1 MDLSAVL
8 ENTLNSKITA
18 MLYSKLYGSKST
30 VAVPDSTRRAFVGQM
45 NMGSRVSLQGAQNM
59 KDAASLVTAAQTDVT
74 AIKDKL
80 NEMKKITIEAA
91 NKDAMLQPAQY
102 EMMQTSLRSLADG
115 IVAIAKSSSFNGIN
129 LLDGSAGMDKDGV
142 ISLQAGN
149 SARDQVLTNM
159 LDSSTAAGAASD
171 GTGKLNLGN
180 LKGLMNMANSE
191 DAEKLLGTLNN
202 VFDRVQSI
210 ESQYSYDI
218 KSLNNMT
225 VLLMGQADIMD
236 EVVKN
241 HAPKEEE
248 TKPTPLEEMM
258 SGGMGGNIMNALG

>member
-1 MDLSAVL
+1 MDMSAVL

-18 MLYSKLYGSKST
+18 MLYSKLYGNKAT
-30 VAVPDSTRRAFVGQM
+30 VAVPDSTRRAFLGQM
-45 NMGSRVSLQGAQNM
+45 NMGSRVALQGAQNM
-59 KDAASLVTAAQTDVT
+59 KDAASLVTAAQSDVT

-80 NEMKKITIEAA
+80 NEMKKIATEGAT
-91 NKDAMLQPAQY
+91 KFPLEPAQF
-102 EMMQTSLRSLADG
+102 EMMQTSLRTLADD
-115 IVAIAKSSSFNGIN
+115 ITQIAKNSSFNGIK

-159 LDSSTAAGAASD
+159 LNTAATAGTVVD
-171 GTGKLNLGN
+171 DTGKLNLGN
-180 LKGLMNMANSE
+180 LKGLMNMANAD
-191 DAEKLLGTLNN
+191 DANAILGVLNGA
-202 VFDRVQSI
+202 FDRVQGV

-218 KSLNNMT
+218 KSLNNMA
-225 VLLMGQADIMD
+225 VLLMGQSDIMD

-248 TKPTPLEEMM
+248 ATPSPLEEMLN
-258 SGGMGGNIMNALG
+258 GGMGGNIMNALG